1 MKDLIFWKHLANGPG
16 TVTLDNSTTFDVL
29 SLIGGTKPANLK
41 YLVLI
46 LRLDGAQSDIWIP
59 AQAASN
65 THFVLK
71 QEELGKLTN
80 DPSERIY
87 SGIQFKFDAST
98 WVLSTKGC
106 YYTHTYWHD
115 NMGNIEITANS
126 HHDISD
132 LVFTFLS
139 VEGVFY

>member
-1 MKDLIFWKHLANGPG
+1 MKDLAFWKHLANGPG
-16 TVTLDNSTTFDVL
+16 TTTLTNSSTFDVL
-29 SLIGGTKPANLK
+29 SMIGGTKPANLK
-41 YLVLI
+41 YLVLMM
-46 LRLDGAQSDIWIP
+46 RLDGANSAIWIN
-59 AQAASN
+59 AQGTSN

-71 QEELGKLTN
+71 QEELGKLTD

-115 NMGNIEITANS
+115 NYGNIEITANS
-126 HHDISD
+126 HHNIGD
-132 LVFTFLS
+132 LVFTFYGI
-139 VEGVFY
+139 EGVFY